1 MKQRGNTLVAVV
13 LVIGAIAAVGMFM
26 ATTYNGFVRLSQE
39 VDRQYAVL
47 EGSLQRR
54 FDLIPNLVETVKGG
68 MAQEQQ
74 VFGAIADA
82 RARMAG
88 ARTIDEKV
96 EASDGLNSALGR
108 LFVVMEAYPELRS
121 LEAVRD
127 LMAQLEGTENRI
139 NVERRNFNESVERYN
154 VRIKS
159 FPAVLFAAS
168 FGYNERP
175 YLRTDPA
182 VHDAPNV
189 NFGG

>member
-88 ARTIDEKV
+88 ASRDSAQ
-96 EASDGLNSALGR
+96 ASASGLAGSPAT
-108 LFVVMEAYPELRS
+108 FV
-121 LEAVRD
+121 
-127 LMAQLEGTENRI
+127 
-139 NVERRNFNESVERYN
+139 
-154 VRIKS
+154 
-159 FPAVLFAAS
+159 AS
-168 FGYNERP
+168 GATTAIYS
-175 YLRTDPA
+175 A
-182 VHDAPNV
+182 VHAVVLESGLTCVVVHQFLTFFQAKVGLP
-189 NFGG
+189 

>member
-13 LVIGAIAAVGMFM
+13 LVIGLIAAVGLLMM
-26 ATTYNGFVRLSQE
+26 NSYNSFVRLSQE

-47 EGSLQRR
+47 ESTLQRR

-88 ARTIDEKV
+88 AATVDEKV
-96 EASDGLNSALGR
+96 LASDELNNAIGR

-121 LEAVRD
+121 LDAVRD

-159 FPAVLFAAS
+159 FPAVLFASS
-168 FGYNERP
+168 FGYSERP
-175 YLRTDPA
+175 FLKTDPA
-182 VHDAPNV
+182 VHDAPTV